1 MSRGCQRP
9 DTGSLCGAAP
19 RRGRA
24 VLPSGGRAP
33 CRPPARRVLTVRQ
46 KIPLICALA
55 ETTAV
60 TSTVSTAPSPV
71 AR

>member
-1 MSRGCQRP
+1 MSTPRHRFVVRCRAEEGA
-9 DTGSLCGAAP
+9 GGAAE
-19 RRGRA
+19 RRT
-24 VLPSGGRAP
+24 AP
-33 CRPPARRVLTVRQ
+33 CRPSARRVLTIRQ